1 MNEKVNALVL
11 TYQAN
16 LQVAKANLLNYL
28 NNSVGV
34 GEHPDIVGECAKLV
48 DKMEHAKGCLDIL
61 MEMFPPQDPQQ
72 VEGE

>member
-16 LQVAKANLLNYL
+16 LQVAKANLLTYL
-28 NNSVGV
+28 ENSVGV
-34 GEHPDIVGECAKLV
+34 GEHPDTIGECAKLV
-48 DKMEHAKGCLDIL
+48 DKMAHAKGCLDL
-61 MEMFPPQDPQQ
+61 LQAMFPPQESQ

>member
-11 TYQAN
+11 TYQAD

-34 GEHPDIVGECAKLV
+34 GEHPDIVGECAKSVSYTHLT
-48 DKMEHAKGCLDIL
+48 LPTIL
-61 MEMFPPQDPQQ
+61 R
-72 VEGE
+72 V

>member
-11 TYQAN
+11 TFLAD
-16 LQVAKANLLNYL
+16 LHVAMANLLNYL

-48 DKMEHAKGCLDIL
+48 DKMEHAKGCLDLL
-61 MEMFPPQDPQQ
+61 MEMFPPQEPQ

>member
-16 LQVAKANLLNYL
+16 LQVAKANLLTYL
-28 NNSVGV
+28 ENSVGV
-34 GEHPDIVGECAKLV
+34 GEHPDTVGECAKLV
-48 DKMEHAKGCLDIL
+48 DKMAHAKGCLDL
-61 MEMFPPQDPQQ
+61 LQAMFPPQESQ

>member
-16 LQVAKANLLNYL
+16 LQVAKANLLTYL
-28 NNSVGV
+28 ENSVGV
-34 GEHPDIVGECAKLV
+34 GEHPDTVGECEKLV
-48 DKMEHAKGCLDIL
+48 DKMAHAKGCLDL
-61 MEMFPPQDPQQ
+61 LQAMFPPQESQ

>member
-11 TYQAN
+11 TYQAD

-48 DKMEHAKGCLDIL
+48 DEMEHAKGCLDIL
-61 MEMFPPQDPQQ
+61 MEMFPPQEPQ